1 MCERPRLYVVANAGR
16 HEELAQDS
24 MLRTGAVCDS
34 ESELRFCGGSADTYA
49 SRFPLIASFAIT
61 DVRLIVPLMYS
72 VPGTRK

>member
-1 MCERPRLYVVANAGR
+1 MRDRPCLYVVARAGR
-16 HEELAQDS
+16 LDELAPDS
-24 MLRTGAVCDS
+24 MLCAGVVCDS

-49 SRFPLIASFAIT
+49 SRFPFIASFAIT